1 MRAIK
6 IDVIKHEVYNVDIQ
20 MGIDDIYKQLE
31 CETFTVPYAHAN
43 GDGLYV
49 DDESLVK
56 GPEFLIGGFAYKE
69 YPHQPLFGHGLLI
82 GVDEDGNSKDAQSDL
97 EKIKKNV
104 VFLKDL
110 AFVKDCYEQLSNAP
124 FQIYRI

>member
-1 MRAIK
+1 VRAIK

-20 MGIDDIYKQLE
+20 TGIDDIYKQLE
-31 CETFTVPYAHAN
+31 CETFTIPYAHEN

-56 GPEFLIGGFAYKE
+56 GPESLIGGFAYKE
-69 YPHQPLFGHGLLI
+69 YPHQPLFGHGLII
-82 GVDEDGNSKDAQSDL
+82 GVDEDGNSKDAQSNL

-104 VFLKDL
+104 VFIKDMKFL
-110 AFVKDCYEQLSNAP
+110 TDCFDQLTNAP
-124 FQIYRI
+124 FQIYRL

>member
-1 MRAIK
+1 VRAIK
-6 IDVIKHEVYNVDIQ
+6 IDVIKHDVYNVDIQ
-20 MGIDDIYKQLE
+20 TGIDDIYKQLE

-43 GDGLYV
+43 GDALYL
-49 DDESLVK
+49 DDETLVK
-56 GPEFLIGGFAYKE
+56 GPESLIGAFAYKD
-69 YPHQPLFGHGLLI
+69 YPNQPLFGHGLII
-82 GVDEDGNSKDAQSDL
+82 GVDENGESQDAQSEI

-110 AFVKDCYEQLSNAP
+110 AFVRDCYDQLSNAP